1 MNQTYD
7 LSRFEKAHR
16 KNYARALREI
26 KNGRKTTHWMWYIFP
41 QIKGLGF
48 SSTAQ
53 FYSIQSLD
61 EAIAFLNDPYLGG
74 NLKEISSALL
84 ELPTNNATQ
93 VFGFP
98 DDLKL
103 KSSMTLFKYASNGP
117 SVFDKVLDKYYGGT
131 IDVQTKNILGL

>member
-1 MNQTYD
+1 MSRTYD
-7 LSRFEKAHR
+7 LSRFENAHR
-16 KNYARALREI
+16 KDYSRALREI

-41 QIKGLGF
+41 QIHGLGF

-53 FYSIQSLD
+53 FYAIKNLD
-61 EAIAFLNDPYLGG
+61 EAVAFLNDPYLGG
-74 NLKEISSALL
+74 NLIEISNALL
-84 ELPTNNATQ
+84 TLDTNNATQ

-117 SVFDKVLDKYYGGT
+117 CVFDKVLDKYYNGT
-131 IDVQTKNILGL
+131 IDIQTKNILGL